1 MNSALKI
8 TLKVVQDM
16 TRYSVWFVFTINY
29 RIILLGLNKTKNLSL
44 TGIRDNLIYIFFSLG
59 QVTADGSIDCQDD
72 PGEQEQIV
80 SCLHYCE
87 ALAGILILS
96 TGGHMVIKK
105 FTMFESQSISLMY
118 ILCCLFK
125 EVRYQF
131 RFLKLQYIASP

>member
-1 MNSALKI
+1 M
-8 TLKVVQDM
+8 
-16 TRYSVWFVFTINY
+16 
-29 RIILLGLNKTKNLSL
+29 
-44 TGIRDNLIYIFFSLG
+44 YIFFSLG

-131 RFLKLQYIASP
+131 GFLKLQYIASPWSNPILSLQ

>member
-1 MNSALKI
+1 M
-8 TLKVVQDM
+8 
-16 TRYSVWFVFTINY
+16 
-29 RIILLGLNKTKNLSL
+29 
-44 TGIRDNLIYIFFSLG
+44 YIFFSLG

-105 FTMFESQSISLMY
+105 FTMFESHSISLMY

-131 RFLKLQYIASP
+131 RFLKLQYIAPPWSNPILSLQ